1 MFCKQALNSAPLNF
15 INQKLQVSSLLSDV
29 FSLSVLPGDDMVVSG
44 GGVLSWP
51 AEGGEENL
59 FAE

>member
-1 MFCKQALNSAPLNF
+1 MVDTLQTSAPLNF

-29 FSLSVLPGDDMVVSG
+29 FSLSVLPGDDDMVVSG

-51 AEGGEENL
+51 AGGEENL